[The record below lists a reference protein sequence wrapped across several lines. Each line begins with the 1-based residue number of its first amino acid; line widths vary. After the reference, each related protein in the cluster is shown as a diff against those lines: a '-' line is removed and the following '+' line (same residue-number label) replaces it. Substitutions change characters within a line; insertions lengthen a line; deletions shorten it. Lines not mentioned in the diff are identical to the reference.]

1 MFDKTATAW
10 PVARPPP
17 DEINKVGFY
26 QKRLLL
32 FSVFAFGCQSALTV
46 HRSLFLDPETEP
58 KPQKHSLPT
67 VLPQNVLTRLSNSS
81 PRSWRSIRPAV
92 EFACQFP
99 LSNHAIAWELFW
111 WFYWSST
118 EILLEFYWRS
128 VRVLLGG
135 LLDSFQSLRFY
146 WGSLSE
152 MNWRFPPK

>member
-67 VLPQNVLTRLSNSS
+67 VLPE
-81 PRSWRSIRPAV
+81 RSHPAL
-92 EFACQFP
+92 EQFACQFP
-99 LSNHAIAWELFW
+99 LSNHAIAWELF
-111 WFYWSST
+111 
-118 EILLEFYWRS
+118 
-128 VRVLLGG
+128 
-135 LLDSFQSLRFY
+135 
-146 WGSLSE
+146 
-152 MNWRFPPK
+152 